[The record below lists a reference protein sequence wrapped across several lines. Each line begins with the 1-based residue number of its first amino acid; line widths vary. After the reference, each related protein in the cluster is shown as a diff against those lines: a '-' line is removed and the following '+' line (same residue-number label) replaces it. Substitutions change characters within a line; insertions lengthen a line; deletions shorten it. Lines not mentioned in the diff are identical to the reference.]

1 MKDFIYNKKK
11 INLISRIRIAENRD
25 LKKGIR
31 LNRNERVENFD
42 KAIISKIF
50 KNSKDY
56 DLGKYPDQSKIYNT
70 LSKFLRF
77 KKENLLITS
86 GIDGSIKSM
95 LKFL

>member
-11 INLISRIRIAENRD
+11 VNLISRIRISENRD

-56 DLGKYPDQSKIYNT
+56 DLGKYQINQKYII
-70 LSKFLRF
+70 L
-77 KKENLLITS
+77 
-86 GIDGSIKSM
+86 
-95 LKFL
+95 